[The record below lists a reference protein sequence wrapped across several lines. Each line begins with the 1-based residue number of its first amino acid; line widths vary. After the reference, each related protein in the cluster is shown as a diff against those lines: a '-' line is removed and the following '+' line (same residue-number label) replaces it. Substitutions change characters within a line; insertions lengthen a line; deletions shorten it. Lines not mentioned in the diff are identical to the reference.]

1 MSNGLH
7 QANAAY
13 ESHREQ
19 KDTYMI
25 AGGCRSAINTFFT
38 E

>member
-1 MSNGLH
+1 MNNGLH

-19 KDTYMI
+19 KDTYTI
-25 AGGCRSAINTFFT
+25 AGGRRPATKTIFT
-38 E
+38 D